1 MNFLAHCVL
10 PELALPRAPIG
21 LLVGG
26 FLGDF
31 LKGPVP
37 EHLPAAIGDGVRLHR
52 RLDAFS
58 NQHPAIRA
66 SCQRFPSDL
75 RRIAPVF
82 VDVLADHLLAT
93 RFHHYSPE
101 PLTAFTARTYASLDA
116 HRAHIPEHGRRFLR
130 HAAAHDLFA
139 GYARP
144 YTLSG
149 ALESVAHR
157 LGRAEVCAAV
167 FDTIDASRPELLQD
181 FLDYFPDLVGH
192 AGQWLTARG
201 YTHDAHPNGSPT
213 PVD

>member
-66 SCQRFPSDL
+66 SCRRFPSDL

-93 RFHHYSPE
+93 DFHHYSPE
-101 PLTAFTARTYASLDA
+101 PLNAFTARTYASLDA
-116 HRAHIPEHGRRFLR
+116 HRAHIPERGQRFLR

-139 GYARP
+139 AYARP
-144 YTLSG
+144 DTLAR

-157 LGRAEVCAAV
+157 LGRDEVCAAV
-167 FDTIDASRPELLQD
+167 FDSIEASRPQLLQD
-181 FLDYFPDLVGH
+181 FLDYFPDLVEH
-192 AGQWLTARG
+192 ASHWLAARG
-201 YTHDAHPNGSPT
+201 YTDDRHRTSNPNGG
-213 PVD
+213 

>member
-10 PELALPRAPIG
+10 PELALPSAPTG
-21 LLVGG
+21 LVVGG

-37 EHLPAAIGDGVRLHR
+37 EHLPAAISDGVRLHR

-58 NQHPAIRA
+58 NQHAAIRA
-66 SCQRFPSDL
+66 SCQRFPSSL

-93 RFHHYSPE
+93 RFDQYSPE
-101 PLTAFTARTYASLDA
+101 PLTTFTARTYATLDA
-116 HRAHIPEHGRRFLR
+116 HRAHIPDHGQRFLR

-139 GYARP
+139 AYAMP
-144 YTLSG
+144 STLAG
-149 ALESVAHR
+149 AIASVAHR
-157 LGRAEVCAAV
+157 LGRGEVGDAV
-167 FDTIDASRPELLQD
+167 LHTIAASRSELLQD

-192 AGQWLTARG
+192 TGDWLTARG
-201 YTHDAHPNGSPT
+201 YTHDTHRNGSPNAG
-213 PVD
+213 